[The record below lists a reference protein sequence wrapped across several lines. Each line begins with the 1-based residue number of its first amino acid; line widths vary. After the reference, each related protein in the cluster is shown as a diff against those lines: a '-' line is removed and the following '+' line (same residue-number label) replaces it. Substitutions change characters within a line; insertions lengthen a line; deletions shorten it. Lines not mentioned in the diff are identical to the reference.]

1 MSTPGVGVRVGDHLS
16 AISVE
21 AGSGPGSVA
30 AWSIHSLH
38 RVELNRSQPN
48 LGKRPGEGGSITA
61 SSGYVEVSA
70 ETQTHNTQTEHS
82 CVFFFD
88 RENTRRHRLKQ
99 PKFVLRCT
107 QLMVGLYQVSL
118 SVLCPTPFVCLCVS
132 RVCVFFARS
141 KPVVLGSMYEWW
153 RRLYRKTLTLKPNKQ
168 ARRNA

>member
-82 CVFFFD
+82 CV
-88 RENTRRHRLKQ
+88 L
-99 PKFVLRCT
+99 VCA
-107 QLMVGLYQVSL
+107 VSDTICV
-118 SVLCPTPFVCLCVS
+118 SVCLACLCVF
-132 RVCVFFARS
+132 RAVEAGRPGKYV
-141 KPVVLGSMYEWW
+141 
-153 RRLYRKTLTLKPNKQ
+153 
-168 ARRNA
+168 

>member
-107 QLMVGLYQVSL
+107 QLMVGLP
-118 SVLCPTPFVCLCVS
+118 SVLVCAVSDTICVSVCLACLCVF
-132 RVCVFFARS
+132 RAVEAGRPGKYV
-141 KPVVLGSMYEWW
+141 
-153 RRLYRKTLTLKPNKQ
+153 
-168 ARRNA
+168 